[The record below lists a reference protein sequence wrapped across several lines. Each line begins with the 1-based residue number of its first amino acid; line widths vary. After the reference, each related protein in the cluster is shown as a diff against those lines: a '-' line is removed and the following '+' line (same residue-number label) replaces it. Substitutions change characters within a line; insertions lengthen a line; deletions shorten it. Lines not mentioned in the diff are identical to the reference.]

1 MSEANDNDTRT
12 EDAPGEAPDKAPDDA
27 IRAEADDLAAAR
39 GSGAARAGPGGP
51 ETRSERWMKY
61 GLNVLLT
68 SLLVVVLAVIVVWA
82 AQRYRGRADLTTAG
96 AYSLKPQTITV
107 ISDVKQPVKLVSLYP
122 RLKQEPGAP
131 PDQQQQDF
139 YQAVDDILQEYA
151 RKGKNIEVESIDPVA
166 EPAKLDRW
174 LADVIARYGGNVKN
188 YRALLEQFPTTL
200 GEIKKLA
207 AAEVEKMTK
216 LPEMQFKDDRQA
228 ETMYA
233 AFNTVRGFPQL
244 LDLINQDI
252 QQELEQKI
260 PDYKGRVRN
269 VEGSLTTFSRQ
280 VEAVRKRMEELA
292 NAEGAPPE
300 AKEYAKTS
308 LASFE
313 AMRKQAD
320 DVLAKIK
327 GLGEL
332 KLDEVRQRLVAPE
345 GETPPPA
352 IAVMG
357 ESDIRLIDFRDVWK
371 SGESTG
377 MMAAASGAAPRYR
390 FAGEQQLTAAILALS
405 QPQKTKVVFVRGG
418 GPAKTAGGM
427 MGGGEGAYSEI
438 AQRLRGYNFEVLE
451 KDLSGQSAQ
460 QAMMGRMPPPSE
472 PSDEEIKDAVWVVFS
487 EPQMTQF
494 GPMPGGSPELQAKLK
509 EHLDRGGSALVLV
522 DLNGDALDAALKEWG
537 VAVRPNMIAVHEPVV
552 VQGARADDFVEE
564 ARRQPPIFVIN
575 EYGGP
580 HPITDTLQALDAAL
594 VPMVPVEAPG
604 AAGVEVTKLL
614 PVPNEPRSWAEGDV
628 QSVTRAAVPTFDP
641 KAGDLPGPLYAGA
654 AAERKDKGRLVVI
667 GSTRFAS
674 DSLLGMPDLKVYER
688 TGREVARFPGN
699 GELFTNSVFWL
710 AKMDKMI
717 ALSPSALDTPR
728 IQPMSKGMLAF
739 WRIGVLLVGLPLLAV
754 VSGLLVWQA
763 RRD

>member
-1 MSEANDNDTRT
+1 MSEVNENEPREMARDEGRG
-12 EDAPGEAPDKAPDDA
+12 DAGDPAAP
-27 IRAEADDLAAAR
+27 RG
-39 GSGAARAGPGGP
+39 GSGGGGNGGP

-68 SLLVVVLAVIVVWA
+68 SLLVVVLAGLAVWA
-82 AQRYRGRADLTTAG
+82 AQRYRARGDLTSAG
-96 AYSLKPQTITV
+96 NYSLKPQTVTV
-107 ISDVKQPVKLVSLYP
+107 ISDLKSPVKLVSLYP
-122 RLKQEPGAP
+122 RLKQEPGTP

-139 YQAVDDILQEYA
+139 YQAVDDILQEYQ

-166 EPAKLDRW
+166 EPAKLDKW
-174 LADVIARYGGNVKN
+174 LADVIRRYGGNVKN
-188 YRALLEQFPTTL
+188 YRELLEQFPKTIE
-200 GEIKKLA
+200 EIKKVA
-207 AAEVEKMTK
+207 AAEVEKMTQ

-233 AFNTVRGFPQL
+233 AFNTVRGFPRL
-244 LDLINQDI
+244 LDVINQDI
-252 QQELEQKI
+252 VQELEQKI

-280 VEAVRKRMEELA
+280 AEAVRKRMEEMQ
-292 NAEGAPPE
+292 NAEGAPQQ
-300 AKEYAKTS
+300 ARDYAKTS

-313 AMRKQAD
+313 AMKKQAD

-357 ESDIRLIDFRDVWK
+357 ENDIKLIDFKDVWK

-377 MMAAASGAAPRYR
+377 MLAASSGTAPRYR
-390 FAGEQQLTAAILALS
+390 FAGEQQLTAAMLSLS

-418 GPAKTAGGM
+418 GPAKTTAGGGM
-427 MGGGEGAYSEI
+427 MGQGGGDGTCTEI

-451 KDLSGQSAQ
+451 KDVSGQSAQ
-460 QAMMGRMPPPSE
+460 QAMMGRMPPPNNE
-472 PSDEEIKDAVWVVFS
+472 PSDEEIKDAIWVVIS

-494 GPMPGGSPELQAKLK
+494 GPMPGGSPELTAKLK
-509 EHLDRGGSALVLV
+509 EHMDRGGSALVLFE
-522 DLNGDALDAALKEWG
+522 LNGDPLAPVLNGWG
-537 VAVRPNMIAVHEPVV
+537 INVRPNMVAVHEPVV
-552 VQGARADDFVEE
+552 VPGARSDDFIED
-564 ARRQPPIFVIN
+564 ARRQPPIFVLN

-604 AAGVEVTKLL
+604 APNVEVTRLL
-614 PVPNEPRSWAEGDV
+614 PIPQEPRSWAEGDIN
-628 QSVTRAAVPTFDP
+628 SVRPGAIPTFDS
-641 KAGDLPGPLYAGA
+641 KAGDVAGPLYAGA
-654 AAERKDKGRLVVI
+654 AAQMKDKGRLVAI
-667 GSTRFAS
+667 GCARFPYNF
-674 DSLLGMPDLKVYER
+674 LLAMPDQKVYDR

-699 GELFTNSVFWL
+699 GELFTNSIFWL

-728 IQPMSKGMLAF
+728 IQPMSAGTLAF
-739 WRIGVLLVGLPLLAV
+739 WRIGVLLIGLPTLAL
-754 VSGLLVWQA
+754 VSGLLVWRA
-763 RRD
+763 RKD

>member
-1 MSEANDNDTRT
+1 MSEVNENESRP
-12 EDAPGEAPDKAPDDA
+12 DAGEAAAP
-27 IRAEADDLAAAR
+27 R
-39 GSGAARAGPGGP
+39 GGTGNASAGP
-51 ETRSERWMKY
+51 ETRAERWMKY

-68 SLLVVVLAVIVVWA
+68 SLLVVVLAGLAVWA
-82 AQRYRGRADLTTAG
+82 AQRYRARGDFTSAG
-96 AYSLKPQTITV
+96 NYSLKPQTVTV
-107 ISDVKQPVKLVSLYP
+107 ISDLKSPVKLVSLYP
-122 RLKQEPGAP
+122 RLKQEPGTP

-166 EPAKLDRW
+166 EPAKLDKW
-174 LADVIARYGGNVKN
+174 LADVIRRYGGNVKN
-188 YRALLEQFPTTL
+188 YRELLEQFPRTL
-200 GEIKKLA
+200 EEIKKVA

-233 AFNTVRGFPQL
+233 AFNTVRGFPRL
-244 LDLINQDI
+244 LDVIAQDI

-280 VEAVRKRMEELA
+280 AEAVQKRMEELQ
-292 NAEGAPPE
+292 NAEGAPQE
-300 AKEYAKTS
+300 ARDYARTS

-313 AMRKQAD
+313 AMKKQAD

-352 IAVMG
+352 IAVMA
-357 ESDIRLIDFRDVWK
+357 ENDIKLIDFKDVWK

-377 MMAAASGAAPRYR
+377 LLAASGGAAPRYR
-390 FAGEQQLTAAILALS
+390 FAGEQQLTAAILSLS
-405 QPQKTKVVFVRGG
+405 QPKKTKVVFVRGG
-418 GPAKTAGGM
+418 GQAKTTAGM
-427 MGGGEGAYSEI
+427 MGQGGDGTCTEI

-451 KDLSGQSAQ
+451 KDVSGQSAQ
-460 QAMMGRMPPPSE
+460 RAMMGGMPPQGE
-472 PSDEEIKDAVWVVFS
+472 PTDEEIKDAVWVVFS

-494 GPMPGGSPELQAKLK
+494 GQMPGGSPELQAKLK
-509 EHLDRGGSALVLV
+509 EHLDRGGSAMVLFE
-522 DLNGDALDAALKEWG
+522 LNGDALDPVLKDWG
-537 VAVRPNMIAVHEPVV
+537 IAVRPNMVVVHEPVV
-552 VQGARADDFVEE
+552 VPGARSDDFIED

-575 EYGGP
+575 DYGGP

-594 VPMVPVEAPG
+594 VPMLPVEAPG
-604 AAGVEVTKLL
+604 AANVEVTRLL
-614 PVPNEPRSWAEGDV
+614 PVPQEPRSWAEGDV
-628 QSVTRAAVPTFDP
+628 NSIRPGAVPTFDP
-641 KAGDLPGPLYAGA
+641 KSGDVAGPLYAGA
-654 AAERKDKGRLVVI
+654 AARMKDKGRLVVI
-667 GSTRFAS
+667 GCARYPYNF
-674 DSLLGMPDLKVYER
+674 LLGMPDQKVFDR

-699 GELFTNSVFWL
+699 GELFTNSIFWL
-710 AKMDKMI
+710 AGMDKMI

-728 IQPMSKGMLAF
+728 IRPMSAGVLAF
-739 WRIGVLLVGLPLLAV
+739 WRVGVLLVGLPMLAL

-763 RRD
+763 RKD

>member
-1 MSEANDNDTRT
+1 MSQVNDNETHAGESGATTRT
-12 EDAPGEAPDKAPDDA
+12 D
-27 IRAEADDLAAAR
+27 ADDTTAPR
-39 GSGAARAGPGGP
+39 GGNGSGNGAAHLATGP

-61 GLNVLLT
+61 GLNVLLS
-68 SLLVVVLAVIVVWA
+68 SLMVVVLAVIVVWA
-82 AQRYRGRADLTTAG
+82 AQRYRARGDLTSAG
-96 AYSLKPQTITV
+96 AYSLKPQTVTV
-107 ISDVKQPVKLVSLYP
+107 INDIKQPVKLVSLYP
-122 RLKQEPGAP
+122 RLKQEPGTP

-216 LPEMQFKDDRQA
+216 LPEMQFKDERQA

-233 AFNTVRGFPQL
+233 AFNTVRGFPPL

-252 QQELEQKI
+252 VQELEQKI
-260 PDYKGRVRN
+260 PDYKGRIRN
-269 VEGSLTTFSRQ
+269 VEGSLTTFSRNLD
-280 VEAVRKRMEELA
+280 AVRKRMEELQ
-292 NAEGAPPE
+292 NTEGAPPE

-308 LASFE
+308 MASFE
-313 AMRKQAD
+313 AMKKQAD

-332 KLDEVRQRLVAPE
+332 KLDEVRRRLVAPE

-357 ESDIRLIDFRDVWK
+357 ESDIKLIDFKDVWK

-377 MMAAASGAAPRYR
+377 MLAATSGAAPQYR
-390 FAGEQQLTAAILALS
+390 FAGEQQLTAAILSLS

-418 GPAKTAGGM
+418 GQAKTSGGM
-427 MGGGEGAYSEI
+427 MGGEGAYSEI
-438 AQRLRGYNFEVLE
+438 TQRLRGYNFEILE
-451 KDLSGQSAQ
+451 KDVSGQSAQ
-460 QAMMGRMPPPSE
+460 RAMMGGMPPQNE
-472 PSDEEIKDAVWVVFS
+472 PSDEEIKDAVWVVFA

-494 GPMPGGSPELQAKLK
+494 GPMPGGSPELTNKLK

-522 DLNGDALDAALKEWG
+522 DLNGDALEGALKDWG
-537 VAVRPNMIAVHEPVV
+537 ISVRPNMIAVHEPVV

-580 HPITDTLQALDAAL
+580 HPTTDTLQALDAAL

-604 AAGVEVTKLL
+604 APGVGVTKLL
-614 PVPNEPRSWAEGDV
+614 PVPNQPQSWAEGDV
-628 QSVTRAAVPTFDP
+628 TGVTRGARPTFDP
-641 KAGDLPGPLYAGA
+641 KSGDLPGPLYAGA

-667 GSTRFAS
+667 GCSRFAS
-674 DSLLGMPDLKVYER
+674 NSLLGMPDIKVWER

-699 GELFTNSVFWL
+699 GELMTNSVFWL

-728 IQPMSKGMLAF
+728 IEPISKGMLAF

-754 VSGLLVWQA
+754 ISGLLVWQA

>member
-1 MSEANDNDTRT
+1 MSEVNDNESPTNEGT
-12 EDAPGEAPDKAPDDA
+12 DADATAAP
-27 IRAEADDLAAAR
+27 R
-39 GSGAARAGPGGP
+39 GGTGTVNVGFGGP

-68 SLLVVVLAVIVVWA
+68 SLLVVALAVLVVWA
-82 AQRYRGRADLTTAG
+82 AQRYRARGDLTSAG
-96 AYSLKPQTITV
+96 NYSLKPQTITV
-107 ISDVKQPVKLVSLYP
+107 IGELKAPVKVVSLYP
-122 RLKQEPGAP
+122 RLKHEPGTP
-131 PDQQQQDF
+131 PEQQQQDF
-139 YQAVDDILQEYA
+139 YQAVDDILQEYK

-166 EPAKLDRW
+166 EPAKLDKW
-174 LADVIARYGGNVKN
+174 LADVIKRYGGNVGN
-188 YRALLEQFPTTL
+188 YRELLEQFPKTL
-200 GEIKKLA
+200 AEIKKVA
-207 AAEVEKMTK
+207 AAEVGKMTK
-216 LPEMQFKDDRQA
+216 LPEMQFKDERQA

-233 AFNTVRGFPQL
+233 ALNTVRGFPTL
-244 LDLINQDI
+244 LDVIAQDI

-269 VEGSLTTFSRQ
+269 VEGSLNTFSRQ
-280 VEAVRKRMEELA
+280 VEAVRKRMEELQNSDA
-292 NAEGAPPE
+292 APPE
-300 AKEYAKTS
+300 AREYAKGS
-308 LASFE
+308 LASYE
-313 AMRKQAD
+313 AMKKQAD

-332 KLDEVRQRLVAPE
+332 KLDEVRKRLVAPE

-357 ESDIRLIDFRDVWK
+357 ESDIKLIDFKDVWK

-377 MMAAASGAAPRYR
+377 MLAAGSGAAPRYR
-390 FAGEQQLTAAILALS
+390 FAGEQQLTAAILSLS
-405 QPQKTKVVFVRGG
+405 QPKKTKVVFVRGG
-418 GPAKTAGGM
+418 GDAKTTGGM
-427 MGGGEGAYSEI
+427 MGQGGECSEI

-451 KDLSGQSAQ
+451 KDVSGQSAQ
-460 QAMMGRMPPPSE
+460 RAMMGGMPPPQNE
-472 PSDEEIKDAVWVVFS
+472 PSDEEIKDAVWVVFA
-487 EPQMTQF
+487 EPQMSRF
-494 GPMPGGSPELQAKLK
+494 GPMPGGSPELEAKLK
-509 EHLDRGGSALVLV
+509 EHLDRGGSAMVLT
-522 DLNGDALDAALKEWG
+522 DLNGDALAGTLKDWG
-537 VAVRPNMIAVHEPVV
+537 ITVRSNMIAVHEPVV
-552 VQGARADDFVEE
+552 VQGARSDDFIED
-564 ARRQPPIFVIN
+564 ARRQAPIFVIN

-594 VPMVPVEAPG
+594 VPMLPVEAQG
-604 AAGVEVTKLL
+604 APGVEVTKLL
-614 PVPNEPRSWAEGDV
+614 PVPQEPRSWAEGDV
-628 QSVTRAAVPTFDP
+628 MPLTRGNARPTFDP
-641 KAGDLPGPLYAGA
+641 KSGDIPGPLYAGA
-654 AAERKDKGRLVVI
+654 AAERKDNGGRLVVI
-667 GSTRFAS
+667 GCARFPYNF
-674 DSLLGMPDLKVYER
+674 LLGMPDQKVWDR

>member
-1 MSEANDNDTRT
+1 MSEVNDDDTRT
-12 EDAPGEAPDKAPDDA
+12 NADETAAP
-27 IRAEADDLAAAR
+27 R
-39 GSGAARAGPGGP
+39 GGAGGNSAGFSGP
-51 ETRSERWMKY
+51 ENRSERWLKY
-61 GLNVLLT
+61 GLNVVLT
-68 SLLVVVLAVIVVWA
+68 SLLVIILAVLVTWG
-82 AQRYRGRADLTTAG
+82 AQRYRARGDLTSAG
-96 AYSLKPQTITV
+96 AYSLKPQTVQV
-107 ISDVKQPVKLVSLYP
+107 ISELKSPVRLVSLYP
-122 RLKQEPGAP
+122 RLKQEPGTP

-139 YQAVDDILQEYA
+139 YQAVDDILQEYR

-166 EPAKLDRW
+166 EPAKLDKW
-174 LADVIARYGGNVKN
+174 LADVIKRYGGNVAN

-200 GEIKKLA
+200 EEIKKIA
-207 AAEVEKMTK
+207 AAEVQKMTK
-216 LPEMQFKDDRQA
+216 LPEMSFKDDRQA

-233 AFNTVRGFPQL
+233 ALNTVRGFPSL
-244 LDLINQDI
+244 LEVINQDI
-252 QQELEQKI
+252 QQELQQKI

-269 VEGSLTTFSRQ
+269 VEGSLTTFSRNA
-280 VEAVRKRMEELA
+280 EAVRKRMEELQT
-292 NAEGAPPE
+292 AEGAPQE
-300 AKEYAKTS
+300 AKDYAKES

-313 AMRKQAD
+313 AMKKQAD

-357 ESDIRLIDFRDVWK
+357 ENDIKLIDFKDVWK

-377 MMAAASGAAPRYR
+377 MLQSSAGSAPRYR
-390 FAGEQQLTAAILALS
+390 FAGEQQLTSAMLALS
-405 QPQKTKVVFVRGG
+405 QPKKTKVVFVRGG
-418 GPAKTAGGM
+418 GPAKTTGGM
-427 MGGGEGAYSEI
+427 MGGDGQFSEI

-451 KDLSGQSAQ
+451 KDVSGQSQ
-460 QAMMGRMPPPSE
+460 QRNMMGGMPPAPE

-494 GPMPGGSPELQAKLK
+494 GPMPGGSPELGTKLK
-509 EHLDRGGSALVLV
+509 AHLDAGGSAMILF
-522 DLNGDALDAALKEWG
+522 DLNGDAMGPVLNDWG
-537 VAVRPNMIAVHEPVV
+537 ILARPNMVAVHEPVI
-552 VQGARADDFVEE
+552 VQGGRSDDFIEE

-594 VPMVPVEAPG
+594 VPMLPIEAPG
-604 AAGVEVTKLL
+604 MPGVEITKLL
-614 PVPNEPRSWAEGDV
+614 PVPQQPPSWAEGDI
-628 QSVTRAAVPTFDP
+628 QTVTRRNGRPTFDP
-641 KAGDLPGPLYAGA
+641 AGGDLAGPIYAGA
-654 AAERKDKGRLVVI
+654 AAQKKDTGARLVAI
-667 GSTRFAS
+667 GCMAFPNN
-674 DSLLGMPDLKVYER
+674 LLISMPDQKVFER

-728 IQPMSKGMLAF
+728 IRPISQGMLAF
-739 WRIGVLLVGLPLLAV
+739 WRVGVLLVGLPLLAV
-754 VSGLLVWQA
+754 ASGLMVWRA
-763 RRD
+763 RKD